1 MSNADTKMRTGFTA
15 ILLGICLLAM
25 ISASL
30 AQSNIA
36 DVLTTRASS
45 EVGNPLR
52 AQINVG
58 SLPSLRGDISVS
70 LASEGAFEAFDI
82 SRYQILSSLRFAL
95 RMNSAEN
102 YLLDVSSAG
111 PLNEPSL
118 RFVVAFTGRG
128 EITLM
133 PIEVLIPFLDATG
146 FQRPT
151 LLSRPNE
158 TLWRIANRT
167 RDDDI
172 TNAQQMLAVQQ
183 LNPESFRANNINGLK
198 PWSMLALPDSTEAQS
213 VPRRQAEIE
222 VAEQNASWRSGARGD
237 APAPPP
243 VGRVRITEVDGLDS
257 RLETAPEAFGTVSVD
272 VIAEGALDDS
282 LETPELP
289 SEPAV
294 VEPLSLADPA
304 VQVSVPSP
312 ESSDPLTKSGN
323 VEDPLLSASD
333 SVQGLPEEDPFDLDQ
348 IEQQIR
354 EEESTAF
361 TRALEIFLSSRPM
374 WLIGGIV
381 VIALLVPILLR
392 RRAAEQ
398 EQALEGV
405 IGSSANQAGETEPG
419 RGEPKV
425 SMNSPSPDQA
435 NGQDEHAIPTV
446 GGEPGEVGEAEEAEE
461 AEKTQEDV
469 FTTRLKLAEAYL
481 EMGDRDGAVD
491 MLQEVIADGS
501 PDQQDIARRII
512 DRIENGDD

>member
-1 MSNADTKMRTGFTA
+1 MSDADTKMRRGFIA
-15 ILLGICLLAM
+15 ILLGVCLLAL
-25 ISASL
+25 IPASL
-30 AQSNIA
+30 AQSDIA
-36 DVLTTRASS
+36 DVLTTQASS
-45 EVGNPLR
+45 EIGNPLR

-58 SLPSLRGDISVS
+58 SLPLLRGDISVS
-70 LASEGAFEAFDI
+70 LASQGAFEAFDI
-82 SRYQILSSLRFAL
+82 GRYRILSSLRFDL

-102 YLLDVSSAG
+102 YLLDISSVG

-118 RFVVAFTGRG
+118 RFVVAFKGGG
-128 EITLM
+128 ETSLM
-133 PIEVLIPFLDATG
+133 PIEVLIPVLDAAG
-146 FQRPT
+146 IQRPT

-167 RDDDI
+167 KDDDI

-198 PWSMLALPDSTEAQS
+198 PWSMLALPDFTEAQS

-222 VAEQNASWRSGARGD
+222 VAEQNASWRSD

-243 VGRVRITEVDGLDS
+243 VGRVRITEVDEPDS
-257 RLETAPEAFGTVSVD
+257 RLEEAPEAFETASVD
-272 VIAEGALDDS
+272 VIAEGTLDDS
-282 LETPELP
+282 LDTPELP

-294 VEPLSLADPA
+294 EQPVSLADPA

-312 ESSDPLTKSGN
+312 DESDPLTKSGS
-323 VEDPLLSASD
+323 VEDPLLYASD
-333 SVQGLPEEDPFDLDQ
+333 NMQGLPEDPFDLDQ

-361 TRALEIFLSSRPM
+361 TRALETFLSSRSM
-374 WLIGGIV
+374 WLIGGIAM
-381 VIALLVPILLR
+381 IALLVPILLR
-392 RRAAEQ
+392 RRVAEQ

-405 IGSSANQAGETEPG
+405 LGGAANQSSESELGRDEPT
-419 RGEPKV
+419 V
-425 SMNSPSPDQA
+425 SMNSASPDQT
-435 NGQDEHAIPTV
+435 NGQDEQALPMV
-446 GGEPGEVGEAEEAEE
+446 EGAPDEVGEAEEAEE
-461 AEKTQEDV
+461 AENTQEDV

-491 MLQEVIADGS
+491 MLQEVMADGS
-501 PDQQDIARRII
+501 LDQQDIARRIM

>member
-1 MSNADTKMRTGFTA
+1 MSNADTKMRTGFVA
-15 ILLGICLLAM
+15 ILLGVCLLA
-25 ISASL
+25 IIPASL
-30 AQSNIA
+30 AQSDIA
-36 DVLTTRASS
+36 DVLTTQASS
-45 EVGNPLR
+45 EIGNPLR

-70 LASEGAFEAFDI
+70 LASQGAFEAFEI
-82 SRYQILSSLRFAL
+82 GRYQILSSLRFAL

-102 YLLDVSSAG
+102 YLLDIFSAR

-118 RFVVAFTGRG
+118 RFVVAFTGDG
-128 EITLM
+128 ETSLM
-133 PIEVLIPFLDATG
+133 PIEVLIPVLDATG
-146 FQRPT
+146 LQRPT

-198 PWSMLALPDSTEAQS
+198 PWSMLALPDFTEAQS

-222 VAEQNASWRSGARGD
+222 VAEQNASWRSGVRGD

-243 VGRVRITEVDGLDS
+243 VGRVRITEVDEPDS
-257 RLETAPEAFGTVSVD
+257 RLEAAPEAFETASVN
-272 VIAEGALDDS
+272 VIAESTLDDS

-294 VEPLSLADPA
+294 EQPVSFADPA

-312 ESSDPLTKSGN
+312 DASDPLTKSSS

-333 SVQGLPEEDPFDLDQ
+333 NMQGLPEDPFDLDQ

-361 TRALEIFLSSRPM
+361 TRALETFLSSRSM
-374 WLIGGIV
+374 WLIGGIA
-381 VIALLVPILLR
+381 ILALLVPILLR

-405 IGSSANQAGETEPG
+405 LGSAANQAGESESG
-419 RGEPKV
+419 RGEPTV
-425 SMNSPSPDQA
+425 SINGSSPDQA
-435 NGQDEHAIPTV
+435 NGQDEQTLPMV
-446 GGEPGEVGEAEEAEE
+446 GGAPDEVGEAEEAEE

-501 PDQQDIARRII
+501 PDQQDIARRIM

>member
-1 MSNADTKMRTGFTA
+1 MSNADQTMRTGFIA
-15 ILLGICLLAM
+15 ILLGVGLLA
-25 ISASL
+25 IIPASL
-30 AQSNIA
+30 AQSDIA
-36 DVLTTRASS
+36 DVLTTQASS
-45 EVGNPLR
+45 EIGNPLR

-70 LASEGAFEAFDI
+70 LASQGAFEAFEI
-82 SRYQILSSLRFAL
+82 GRYQILSSLRFSL

-102 YLLDVSSAG
+102 YLLDIDSAS

-118 RFVVAFTGRG
+118 RFVVAFTGGG
-128 EITLM
+128 ETSLM
-133 PIEVLIPFLDATG
+133 PIEVLIPVLDDVG
-146 FQRPT
+146 IQRPT

-167 RDDDI
+167 RDDEI

-198 PWSMLALPDSTEAQS
+198 PWSMLALPDFVEAQS
-213 VPRRQAEIE
+213 VPRHQAEIE
-222 VAEQNASWRSGARGD
+222 VAEQNASWRSGVLGD
-237 APAPPP
+237 APAPAP
-243 VGRVRITEVDGLDS
+243 VGRVRITEVDDPDL
-257 RLETAPEAFGTVSVD
+257 RFKVVPEVFETASVD
-272 VIAEGALDDS
+272 VILENTLNDS

-289 SEPAV
+289 AEPAI
-294 VEPLSLADPA
+294 EQPDSSTDPA

-312 ESSDPLTKSGN
+312 GASDSPTNSGS
-323 VEDPLLSASD
+323 VEDPLLLSGEGS
-333 SVQGLPEEDPFDLDQ
+333 QGSPEDPFDLDQ

-354 EEESTAF
+354 EEENTAF
-361 TRALEIFLSSRPM
+361 TRTLETFLSFRSM
-374 WLIGGIV
+374 WLIGGV
-381 VIALLVPILLR
+381 ALIALLVPILLR

-405 IGSSANQAGETEPG
+405 LGSGADQADEAESG
-419 RGEPKV
+419 RGEPAV
-425 SMNSPSPDQA
+425 SVNDLSPDQA
-435 NGQDEHAIPTV
+435 DGQDEQAFPTI
-446 GGEPGEVGEAEEAEE
+446 GGPPDEVETKEEAEE
-461 AEKTQEDV
+461 TLDDV

-501 PDQQDIARRII
+501 EDQQDIARRIM

>member
-1 MSNADTKMRTGFTA
+1 MSNADTKVRTGFIAT
-15 ILLGICLLAM
+15 LLWVCLLAQ
-25 ISASL
+25 IPASL
-30 AQSNIA
+30 AQSEIA
-36 DVLTTRASS
+36 DVLTTQASS
-45 EVGNPLR
+45 EIGNPLR

-58 SLPSLRGDISVS
+58 SLPTLRGDISVS
-70 LASEGAFEAFDI
+70 LASQGAFEALEI
-82 SRYQILSSLRFAL
+82 ARYQILSSLRFAL

-102 YLLDVSSAG
+102 YLLDISTAG

-118 RFVVAFTGRG
+118 RFVVAFTGG
-128 EITLM
+128 NETSLM
-133 PIEVLIPFLDATG
+133 PIEVLIPVLDAAG
-146 FQRPT
+146 IQRPT

-198 PWSMLALPDSTEAQS
+198 PWSMLALPDFVEAQS
-213 VPRRQAEIE
+213 VPRRQAELE
-222 VAEQNASWRSGARGD
+222 VAEQNTSWRSGVRGD
-237 APAPPP
+237 APTPPP
-243 VGRVRITEVDGLDS
+243 AGRVRITEVDEPGS
-257 RLETAPEAFGTVSVD
+257 RLEAAPEELENPSVD
-272 VIAEGALDDS
+272 IIAESPVDNS

-294 VEPLSLADPA
+294 EQPAIPADPT
-304 VQVSVPSP
+304 VQASVPSP
-312 ESSDPLTKSGN
+312 GASDSPTKSGS
-323 VEDPLLSASD
+323 VEGPLLSTSD
-333 SVQGLPEEDPFDLDQ
+333 SVQGISEDPFDLDQ

-354 EEESTAF
+354 EEESTAL
-361 TRALEIFLSSRPM
+361 TRALETFLSSRFM
-374 WLIGGIV
+374 WLIGGIAI
-381 VIALLVPILLR
+381 IAILVLILLR

-405 IGSSANQAGETEPG
+405 LGSTSSKAGEAEPG
-419 RGEPKV
+419 RGEPTV
-425 SMNSPSPDQA
+425 GMNGSSPDQA
-435 NGQDEHAIPTV
+435 YGKDEQVLPTIA
-446 GGEPGEVGEAEEAEE
+446 GAPDEAEGAREAEEAEE
-461 AEKTQEDV
+461 TQEDV

-501 PDQQDIARRII
+501 SDQQDIARRIM